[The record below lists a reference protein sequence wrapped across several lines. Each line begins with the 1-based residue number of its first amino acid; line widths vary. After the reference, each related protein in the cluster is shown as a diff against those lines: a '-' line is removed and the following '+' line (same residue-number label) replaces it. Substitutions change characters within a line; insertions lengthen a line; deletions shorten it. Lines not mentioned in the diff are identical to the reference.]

1 MDFSLCPY
9 KTLTGKPNEGSHSYR
24 LFNLSIFD
32 TVVTIAVCYGIS
44 KYYKL
49 EFSEVLI
56 IAFLMGIISHHLF
69 CVDTTIE
76 KILFPK
82 P

>member
-1 MDFSLCPY
+1 MEFSLCPY
-9 KTLTGKPNEGSHSYR
+9 KTLAGKPKEGMHSYR
-24 LFNLSIFD
+24 LFNLSIID
-32 TVVTIAVCYGIS
+32 IIVTIVVCYGIS

-49 EFSEVLI
+49 EFIEVLI
-56 IAFLMGIISHHLF
+56 IAFLIGIISHHLF